1 MNLSIKNKNVVFS
14 SSRTSVFKE
23 MAILDID
30 VVKIVMFSFYLYL
43 FQNLF
48 KAKYFHVF
56 DLEDIE
62 DIDICKE
69 LHLVNIEKNIQGATD
84 TCLVENVHVCWY
96 GTSADNNVE

>member
-48 KAKYFHVF
+48 RAKYFHVF

-62 DIDICKE
+62 DIAIYIK
-69 LHLVNIEKNIQGATD
+69 KNIQGATD

>member
-30 VVKIVMFSFYLYL
+30 VVKIVMFSLYLYL

-62 DIDICKE
+62 DIDIAKSYIWSTLKKIFKE
-69 LHLVNIEKNIQGATD
+69 QLI
-84 TCLVENVHVCWY
+84 HVW
-96 GTSADNNVE
+96 

>member
-14 SSRTSVFKE
+14 SSGTSVFKE

-30 VVKIVMFSFYLYL
+30 VVKIMFSLYLYL

-62 DIDICKE
+62 DIDIAKNYIWSTLKKIFKE
-69 LHLVNIEKNIQGATD
+69 QLI
-84 TCLVENVHVCWY
+84 HVW
-96 GTSADNNVE
+96 

>member
-48 KAKYFHVF
+48 KAKYFHV
-56 DLEDIE
+56 LI
-62 DIDICKE
+62 
-69 LHLVNIEKNIQGATD
+69 
-84 TCLVENVHVCWY
+84 
-96 GTSADNNVE
+96 

>member
-14 SSRTSVFKE
+14 SSGTSVFKE

-30 VVKIVMFSFYLYL
+30 VVKIMFSLYLYL

-48 KAKYFHVF
+48 KSKYFHVF

-62 DIDICKE
+62 DIDIA
-69 LHLVNIEKNIQGATD
+69 KNYIWST
-84 TCLVENVHVCWY
+84 LKKYSRSN
-96 GTSADNNVE
+96 

>member
-1 MNLSIKNKNVVFS
+1 MNLSIKNKYVVFS

-30 VVKIVMFSFYLYL
+30 IVKIVMFSLYLYL

-62 DIDICKE
+62 DIDIAKSYIWSTLKKIFKE
-69 LHLVNIEKNIQGATD
+69 QLI
-84 TCLVENVHVCWY
+84 HVW
-96 GTSADNNVE
+96 

>member
-1 MNLSIKNKNVVFS
+1 MNLSIKNKNGVLS

-30 VVKIVMFSFYLYL
+30 VVKIVMFSLYLYL

-69 LHLVNIEKNIQGATD
+69 LYLVNIKKIFKEQLI
-84 TCLVENVHVCWY
+84 HVW
-96 GTSADNNVE
+96 

>member
-62 DIDICKE
+62 DIDIA
-69 LHLVNIEKNIQGATD
+69 KNYIWST
-84 TCLVENVHVCWY
+84 LKKYSRSN
-96 GTSADNNVE
+96 

>member
-30 VVKIVMFSFYLYL
+30 VVKIVMFSLYLYL

-62 DIDICKE
+62 DIDIAKNYIWSTLKKIFKE
-69 LHLVNIEKNIQGATD
+69 QLI
-84 TCLVENVHVCWY
+84 HVW
-96 GTSADNNVE
+96 

>member
-30 VVKIVMFSFYLYL
+30 VVKIDMFSFYLYL
-43 FQNLF
+43 FQNLI

-69 LHLVNIEKNIQGATD
+69 LYLVNIKKNIQGATD
-84 TCLVENVHVCWY
+84 TCLVENVCWY
-96 GTSADNNVE
+96 GTAVDNIVE

>member
-1 MNLSIKNKNVVFS
+1 MNLFIKNKNVVFS

-23 MAILDID
+23 MAILDIE
-30 VVKIVMFSFYLYL
+30 VVKIMFSLYLYL

-62 DIDICKE
+62 DIDIA
-69 LHLVNIEKNIQGATD
+69 KNYIWST
-84 TCLVENVHVCWY
+84 LKIYSRSN
-96 GTSADNNVE
+96 